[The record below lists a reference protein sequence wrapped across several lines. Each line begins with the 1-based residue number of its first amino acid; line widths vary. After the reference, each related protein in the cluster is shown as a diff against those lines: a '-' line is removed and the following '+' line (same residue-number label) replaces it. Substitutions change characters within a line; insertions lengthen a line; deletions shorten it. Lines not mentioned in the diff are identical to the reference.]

1 MDKTNK
7 QSLAGRFLVASPS
20 MKDPTF
26 ERTVIFV
33 AGHERDKG
41 AVGMVINR
49 PSNVSL
55 AEVYRQL
62 GIENAVQSDAAEST
76 SIGWGGP
83 VQTSHGY
90 ILHSTEEGKQWDVSL
105 YNSERLAVTASPDIV
120 YAYARGEGPEHALFV
135 LGCAAWEPGQLE
147 AELEQKWWLT
157 AALDPNIIFSMDML
171 ERYDAALSLAGID
184 ETHTAAFPSA
194 FYAFTQAGHA

>member
-1 MDKTNK
+1 M
-7 QSLAGRFLVASPS
+7 VAAPG

-26 ERTVIFV
+26 ERTVIFI
-33 AGHERDKG
+33 AGHERDRG

-55 AEVYRQL
+55 SEVYRQL
-62 GIENAVQSDAAEST
+62 GIEKAVQSSSADAT

-90 ILHSTEEGKQWDVSL
+90 ILHSTEGGKQWDVSL
-105 YNSERLAVTASPDIV
+105 YNGERLAVTASPDIV
-120 YAYARGEGPEHALFV
+120 YAYARGDGPEHALFV

-147 AELEQKWWLT
+147 AELYQKWWLT
-157 AALDPNIIFSMDML
+157 APLDPSILFSMDVL
-171 ERYDAALSLAGID
+171 ERYDAALSLAGFD
-184 ETHTAAFPSA
+184 ETHTEATSSA
-194 FYAFTQAGHA
+194 FHSLTQAGHA